1 MKALITLIRLHNH
14 QLDDKR
20 RALAEAERRL
30 ANAKAQRAALDEELV
45 AEKRHAAEGGEGVY
59 TYGAYLQAAKRRR
72 EAIDAGIVVLEKA
85 AAEARDAVAEAFAE
99 LKKYEITKAN
109 RERRELEEAN
119 RIEQNMLDEMG
130 LAMHRRNSGEGN

>member
-1 MKALITLIRLHNH
+1 MKALSTLIRLHNH

-30 ANAKAQRAALDEELV
+30 ANAKAQRTALDEELV
-45 AEKRHAAEGGEGVY
+45 AEKRHAAEGGGGY

-85 AAEARDAVAEAFAE
+85 AGEARDAVAEAFAE

-109 RERRELEEAN
+109 RERREQEEAN
-119 RIEQNMLDEMG
+119 RIEQNLLDEMG
-130 LAMHRRNSGEGN
+130 LSMHRRNSGEGN

>member
-1 MKALITLIRLHNH
+1 MKALSTLIRLHNH

-30 ANAKAQRAALDEELV
+30 ANAKAQRTALDEELV
-45 AEKRHAAEGGEGVY
+45 AEKRHAAEG
-59 TYGAYLQAAKRRR
+59 
-72 EAIDAGIVVLEKA
+72 
-85 AAEARDAVAEAFAE
+85 DAVAEAFAE

-109 RERRELEEAN
+109 RERREQEEAN
-119 RIEQNMLDEMG
+119 RIEQNLLDEMG

>member
-1 MKALITLIRLHNH
+1 MKALSTLIRLHTH

-30 ANAKAQRAALDEELV
+30 DNARAQRAALDEEMV
-45 AEKRHAAEGGEGVY
+45 AEKATAAKGGEGAY

-72 EAIDAGIVVLEKA
+72 EAIDAGIAVLEKA
-85 AAEARDAVAEAFAE
+85 AGEARDAVAEAFAE

-109 RERRELEEAN
+109 RERREMEEAN
-119 RIEQNMLDEMG
+119 RREQELLDEMG
-130 LAMHRRNSGEGN
+130 LAMHRRNNGEG